1 MATLTHVSALARQR
15 AHTRRELRRVLIGLL
30 FVSPWLLGFILWTA
44 YPIIASLYYSFTEY
58 DVLNSP
64 RFIGFANYI
73 NLFTTDNLFK
83 LVLGNTVYFVIV
95 GTPAVLA
102 TAFLLANLLNRKM
115 RFRSVFRTA
124 FFVPSI
130 VPAVAAAMVWLWM
143 YNPNYG
149 LIDNIVSPLGVP
161 AIPWLS
167 STRLAKISLILINM
181 WACGSSMLIFLGAL
195 QDVPRSLY
203 DAAFV
208 DGANRWQ
215 RFWNIT
221 IPMTSP
227 AILFVA
233 VTSMIGTFQYFT
245 MPWLLTQGGPDNAT
259 NLYSVYLY
267 QNAFQFFKMGYAS
280 AMAWIL
286 FVIIV
291 IFTILIFRLGGRR
304 VYYAGGA

>member
-1 MATLTHVSALARQR
+1 
-15 AHTRRELRRVLIGLL
+15 
-30 FVSPWLLGFILWTA
+30 
-44 YPIIASLYYSFTEY
+44 
-58 DVLNSP
+58 
-64 RFIGFANYI
+64 
-73 NLFTTDNLFK
+73 
-83 LVLGNTVYFVIV
+83 
-95 GTPAVLA
+95 
-102 TAFLLANLLNRKM
+102 M
-115 RFRSVFRTA
+115 RFRSAFRTA

-149 LIDNIVSPLGVP
+149 LIDNLLATFGIP
-161 AIPWLS
+161 AVPWLS

-203 DAAFV
+203 DAATV

-245 MPWLLTQGGPDNAT
+245 LPWLLTQGGPDNAT

-280 AMAWIL
+280 AMAWVL

-291 IFTILIFRLGGRR
+291 IFTILIFRFGGRR
-304 VYYAGGA
+304 VYYAGGS